1 MIQHRGSVIFNRFIR
16 PEIYELGLEL
26 SQLAAAAKPGHFLHL
41 HLEETPGVM
50 LRRPLSLAGVD
61 GNQIRLLVRSVGTG
75 TRALAK
81 INTGTRLDI
90 LGPLGNP
97 FDHTTTRRAILVGGG
112 IGAAPLL
119 FLQDEL
125 LTKGAEVTFFLG
137 AKTRDEFPLTE
148 DEVTAR
154 SIIPTT
160 DDGTYGQIGFVSV
173 QMENWLK
180 DYSQEGFQV
189 YSCGPLLMM
198 KEVDRLCR
206 QYGLPHQ
213 ASLENRMGCGIGI
226 CQGCAV
232 RLNRGEHDPRGG
244 YRLVCKDG
252 PVFDASQ
259 IDWPLLEASYR

>member
-1 MIQHRGSVIFNRFIR
+1 MIQNSGRVIVNRSIR
-16 PEIYELGLEL
+16 SEIYELGLEL
-26 SQLAAAAKPGHFLHL
+26 PQLAATARPGHFLHI

-81 INTGTRLDI
+81 ISAGTHVDA

-97 FDHTTTRRAILVGGG
+97 FDIGTTRRAVLVGGG

-125 LTKGAEVTFFLG
+125 LTQGAEATFFLG
-137 AKTRDEFPLTE
+137 AKTHQEYPLTE
-148 DEVTAR
+148 NEVAAR
-154 SIIPTT
+154 SIIATT
-160 DDGTYGQIGFVSV
+160 DDGSYGQSGFVSV
-173 QMENWLK
+173 HLEKWLK
-180 DYSQEGFQV
+180 NHQNEVLQV
-189 YSCGPLLMM
+189 FSCGPLLMM
-198 KEVDRLCR
+198 KEVDHLCR

-232 RLNRGEHDPRGG
+232 RLNRGDNDPRGG

-252 PVFDASQ
+252 PVFDAAQ
-259 IDWPLLEASYR
+259 IEWPLLEASYR